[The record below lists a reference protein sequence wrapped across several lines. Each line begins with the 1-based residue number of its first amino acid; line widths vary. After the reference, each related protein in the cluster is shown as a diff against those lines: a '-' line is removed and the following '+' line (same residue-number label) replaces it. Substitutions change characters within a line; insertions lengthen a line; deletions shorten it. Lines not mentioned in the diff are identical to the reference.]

1 MMKALVV
8 RALVGMV
15 ALAPVSLLAQ
25 EPVTQPNWHAK
36 TLGEALL
43 YMVLFAGVGMALSII
58 GYKLFDRF
66 TPGDLH
72 KEILEHR
79 NVAAALLG
87 AAVILGTCILVAAAM
102 MS

>member
-1 MMKALVV
+1 MKATFV
-8 RALVGMV
+8 RAMLLLA
-15 ALAPVSLLAQ
+15 ALSPMRLLAQ
-25 EPVTQPNWHAK
+25 EPVPQASWHAK
-36 TLGEALL
+36 SLGEALL
-43 YMVLFAGVGMALSII
+43 YMAIFTTVGMGLAII

-66 TPGDLH
+66 TPGDLN

-102 MS
+102 IS